1 MSNTLLRI
9 YPSELKIPFELKR
22 TNSGILELTNKTD
35 QSVAFKV
42 KTTNPKKYAVRPT
55 TGVIPPWGSSGITV
69 SMQPPKEIPADYHC
83 KDKFLIQSVV
93 VPESTTLHSDLFS
106 KEPGKV
112 VEEFKLRVVYIP
124 ANPPSPVP
132 EEEDEDID
140 SVDSDVDHEVHIPS
154 TFNEAASRQ
163 GYTSGSQ
170 ASHDEASRQ
179 GYTSGSQA
187 SDDEGISLTKALLSK
202 YVDENQ
208 KLQQELDLLKKKSLS
223 SAGGFSALFVLF
235 VLLLSISVGYSMT
248 GNNI

>member
-22 TNSGILELTNKTD
+22 QNSGILELTNKTD
-35 QSVAFKV
+35 HHVAFKV
-42 KTTNPKKYAVRPT
+42 KTTNPKKYSVRPT
-55 TGVIPPWGSSGITV
+55 TGVVLPRGSSGITV
-69 SMQPPKEIPADYHC
+69 TMQPPKEIPADYHC

-93 VPESTTLHSDLFS
+93 VEEGTTLKDIHTDMFS

-132 EEEDEDID
+132 EEEEEETD
-140 SVDSDVDHEVHIPS
+140 SPDSDVDYELKMPS
-154 TFNEAASRQ
+154 TSDAASRQ

-170 ASHDEASRQ
+170 ASHN
-179 GYTSGSQA
+179 
-187 SDDEGISLTKALLSK
+187 EGVSLTKAVLSK

-208 KLQQELDLLKKKSLS
+208 KLQQEL
-223 SAGGFSALFVLF
+223 V
-235 VLLLSISVGYSMT
+235 
-248 GNNI
+248 

>member
-22 TNSGILELTNKTD
+22 QNSGILELTNKTD
-35 QSVAFKV
+35 HHVAFKV
-42 KTTNPKKYAVRPT
+42 KTTNPKKYSVRPT
-55 TGVIPPWGSSGITV
+55 TGVVLPRGSSGITV
-69 SMQPPKEIPADYHC
+69 TMQPPKEIPADYHC

-93 VPESTTLHSDLFS
+93 VEEGTTLKDIHTDMFS

-132 EEEDEDID
+132 EEEEEETD
-140 SVDSDVDHEVHIPS
+140 SPDSDVDYELKMPS
-154 TFNEAASRQ
+154 TSDAASRQ

-170 ASHDEASRQ
+170 ASHN
-179 GYTSGSQA
+179 
-187 SDDEGISLTKALLSK
+187 EGVSLTKAVLSK

-208 KLQQELDLLKKKSLS
+208 KLQQELDLLKKKRS
-223 SAGGFSALFVLF
+223 SSVGGFSALFVLF
-235 VLLLSISVGYSMT
+235 VLVFSAFVGYFMS
-248 GNNI
+248 GSYV